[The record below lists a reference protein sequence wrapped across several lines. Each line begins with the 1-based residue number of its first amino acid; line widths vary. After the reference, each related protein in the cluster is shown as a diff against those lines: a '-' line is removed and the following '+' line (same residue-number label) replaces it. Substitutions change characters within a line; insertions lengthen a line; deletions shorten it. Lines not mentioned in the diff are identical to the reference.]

1 MKTLPYPVIRLR
13 PTAEARTIRHGA
25 PWVFDNE
32 IVADRRT
39 RALAPGTI
47 ALLEDHDRV
56 PLALVA
62 VNPTSRIM
70 ARVLERDVTARI
82 DHDWLAARLAR
93 ALEMR
98 ERLYDAPWY
107 RLVHA
112 EADGLPGV
120 VIDRFDDIAVL
131 QPNAAWAE
139 ALLPELVLA
148 LQAVTGVATVLKN
161 ASGRTRTLEGLDDA
175 SVVLAGGG
183 CGAGADEWGDLHG
196 RSDGGSEN
204 RHLL

>member
-82 DHDWLAARLAR
+82 DHDWLAARLAQHHPAR
-93 ALEMR
+93 R
-98 ERLYDAPWY
+98 RLPLDRSGAGRHPRRHRRPRS
-107 RLVHA
+107 RL
-112 EADGLPGV
+112 
-120 VIDRFDDIAVL
+120 R
-131 QPNAAWAE
+131 
-139 ALLPELVLA
+139 
-148 LQAVTGVATVLKN
+148 
-161 ASGRTRTLEGLDDA
+161 
-175 SVVLAGGG
+175 LAG
-183 CGAGADEWGDLHG
+183 AG
-196 RSDGGSEN
+196 
-204 RHLL
+204 